1 MADEPKKKPVV
12 KAAPKAPVSG
22 AKPAPVKTAD
32 APAPKAAAAAGSG
45 TATAATA
52 TAAATSAPAVRRSTK
67 KVELG
72 RVYVNASYNN
82 TTVTVTDAKGDVLAW
97 ATAGGLGFSGPKK
110 ATPFASSKVIAAIA
124 EKLQNTGMRDVYV
137 IVKGIGSGRDSAI
150 RSLINHG
157 FNILSIKDATPIP
170 HNGPRPP
177 KVRRV

>member
-1 MADEPKKKPVV
+1 VE
-12 KAAPKAPVSG
+12 
-22 AKPAPVKTAD
+22 
-32 APAPKAAAAAGSG
+32 
-45 TATAATA
+45 
-52 TAAATSAPAVRRSTK
+52 TAAATTAKPVVSGARKSRRVQEGK
-67 KVELG
+67 
-72 RVYVNASYNN
+72 VYVNASYNN
-82 TTVTVTDAKGDVLAW
+82 TVVTVTDTTGNVLAW
-97 ATAGGLGFSGPKK
+97 ASAGSLGFGGPKK

-124 EKLQNTGMRDVYV
+124 EKLQNNGPQDIVV